1 MYSFKDII
9 DDIERNLDKKI
20 DVSELASKAGMSVYE
35 FRRIFTFVAGISFAE
50 YVRKRRLSV
59 SALELYEGKSSI
71 TDLALKYGYESP
83 SSFSRAFKDFHGF
96 SPSEAKSKNDFKLFT
111 KIGTEIVAKG
121 GKDVVYSVFH
131 KEAFSVYGFEGLSDM
146 TDTECCENVW
156 EDFYSSGLSEDLCKS
171 EELYA
176 VYVNGND
183 TVKCVIGTLDENCGE
198 KVDIPESDWVSFKL
212 YTTDDAYVNKFYND
226 IITGWLES
234 SGYKKRDDVPNIEIF
249 PSDMSDDGF
258 EWKICVAVRSE
269 KSAD

>member
-1 MYSFKDII
+1 M
-9 DDIERNLDKKI
+9 
-20 DVSELASKAGMSVYE
+20 
-35 FRRIFTFVAGISFAE
+35 
-50 YVRKRRLSV
+50 
-59 SALELYEGKSSI
+59 
-71 TDLALKYGYESP
+71 
-83 SSFSRAFKDFHGF
+83 
-96 SPSEAKSKNDFKLFT
+96 
-111 KIGTEIVAKG
+111 
-121 GKDVVYSVFH
+121 VYSVFH
-131 KEAFSVYGFEGLSDM
+131 KKAFSVYGFEGLSDM